1 MKREK
6 VSWVSSDESEP
17 NYGRDSNIALW
28 CFDGL
33 WNAEKQRYRKRDV
46 GREHLEHN
54 VSIIALDA
62 ARERVA
68 VIVIRQMRAEPYADL
83 K

>member
-1 MKREK
+1 MIVEQNLTFLVGQK
-6 VSWVSSDESEP
+6 
-17 NYGRDSNIALW
+17 NGLW

-33 WNAEKQRYRKRDV
+33 WNAEKQRYRNRDM

-54 VSIIALDA
+54 VRTIVMDSAS
-62 ARERVA
+62 ERVV
-68 VIVIRQMRAEPYADL
+68 VIVIRQIQTKPYSGL